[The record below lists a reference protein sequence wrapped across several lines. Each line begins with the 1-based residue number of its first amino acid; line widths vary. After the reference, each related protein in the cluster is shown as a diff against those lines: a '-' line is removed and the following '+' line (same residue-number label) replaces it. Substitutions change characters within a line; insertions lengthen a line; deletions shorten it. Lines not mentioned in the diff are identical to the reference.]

1 MAFVYGLGIGL
12 IIALIVG
19 IIFSALAIKD
29 NQDWYKICS
38 ELNTDWYNRCNEL
51 VDEFYAM
58 KQKGDHDE

>member
-12 IIALIVG
+12 IIALIGG
-19 IIFSALAIKD
+19 IIFLALAIKD

-38 ELNTDWYNRCNEL
+38 EINTDWYNRCNEL

-58 KQKGDHDE
+58 KQKGDPNE